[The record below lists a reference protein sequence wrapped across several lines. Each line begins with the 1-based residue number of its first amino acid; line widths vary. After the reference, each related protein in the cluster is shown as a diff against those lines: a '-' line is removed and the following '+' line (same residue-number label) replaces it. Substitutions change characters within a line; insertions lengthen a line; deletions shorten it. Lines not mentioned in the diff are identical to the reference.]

1 MTKFRKK
8 VNETSSH
15 IKKINGFL
23 LKSGN
28 KDNAIRILYKIME
41 ITLENLYFEIY
52 DSDQREPPPSPFTL
66 CKWVFSNLCT
76 WFCHLSFFRNFLIK
90 IKKSLAY
97 REKKM
102 IMTYFSL
109 CASFLYLNFTDF
121 FSKKKKKKYVK
132 RAKNN

>member
-1 MTKFRKK
+1 MKPNIWWTKFRKK

-52 DSDQREPPPSPFTL
+52 GSDQREPHPPPFHPMQ
-66 CKWVFSNLCT
+66 V
-76 WFCHLSFFRNFLIK
+76 SFFKPL
-90 IKKSLAY
+90 Y
-97 REKKM
+97 M
-102 IMTYFSL
+102 ILPS
-109 CASFLYLNFTDF
+109 
-121 FSKKKKKKYVK
+121 
-132 RAKNN
+132 